1 MELEDRE
8 DTEDTEHVGRHASQ
22 GGGTGGGHSNTR
34 MNLPDDYGRA
44 WDTPGKVR
52 RRGLR
57 KHKKRGKRTSK
68 QAGVVRKPGQRRTQG
83 GDHKHCTCACP
94 PRRPRGCKQAS
105 PCTAL
110 QTTGAR
116 AAWLPGEEEMD
127 PGSASVRGELTKHFH
142 KGCHKITAQP
152 SPSSRCTGPAARTP
166 ALCGL
171 TVSAA
176 PSEPASPGALG
187 VPLLGSLPVFLL
199 GSPFGTVTRGRVRCP
214 WRRPCSF

>member
-1 MELEDRE
+1 MGGARWSVELEDRE

-57 KHKKRGKRTSK
+57 KNKKRGKRTSK

-94 PRRPRGCKQAS
+94 PRRPRGCKQGS
-105 PCTAL
+105 PCMQGPADHEHLHLPHTEASGL
-110 QTTGAR
+110 QTSEPMHGA
-116 AAWLPGEEEMD
+116 AD
-127 PGSASVRGELTKHFH
+127 HRGT
-142 KGCHKITAQP
+142 
-152 SPSSRCTGPAARTP
+152 
-166 ALCGL
+166 CGL
-171 TVSAA
+171 
-176 PSEPASPGALG
+176 AS
-187 VPLLGSLPVFLL
+187 
-199 GSPFGTVTRGRVRCP
+199 R
-214 WRRPCSF
+214 